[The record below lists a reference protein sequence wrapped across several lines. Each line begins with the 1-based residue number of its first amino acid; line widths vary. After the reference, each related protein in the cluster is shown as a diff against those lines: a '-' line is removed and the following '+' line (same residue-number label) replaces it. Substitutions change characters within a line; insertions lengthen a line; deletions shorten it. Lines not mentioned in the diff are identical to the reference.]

1 MRSAKWPRKVASMLR
16 YLSFLVQERRSF
28 NDGKAAVF
36 GLQKLEARGNK
47 TLLAEA
53 KEALAGWAKRAP
65 PRQRRPVPEEI
76 VSLMTVDL
84 LDTGARPPSATRV
97 FSATA
102 SMLLLDTYIRPS
114 ALWGGHPEE
123 CRSTS
128 SRTRRRLRAVLVN
141 YVAPPRSPAKSRKQE
156 NWMIQ
161 FLLVIKLVVG
171 SERSWSC
178 S

>member
-16 YLSFLVQERRSF
+16 YLSFLVQERLSL

-36 GLQKLEARGNK
+36 GLQKMEARGNK

-84 LDTGARPPSATRV
+84 LDTGARPLSGTRV

-102 SMLLLDTYIRPS
+102 NMLLLDTYIRPS
-114 ALWGGHPEE
+114 ALLGITRNNVARPATELGG
-123 CRSTS
+123 
-128 SRTRRRLRAVLVN
+128 A
-141 YVAPPRSPAKSRKQE
+141 YAQ
-156 NWMIQ
+156 
-161 FLLVIKLVVG
+161 
-171 SERSWSC
+171 SWSIVLAPQE
-178 S
+178 SGEITKAGEQDD